1 MGLLSVFEPVRVVNE
16 KSAVPSSA
24 ADREGA
30 DVMLLGDR
38 NTSVAPRPI
47 RSLDVWPH
55 AVAAAAFAKAT
66 VQLLCSASATV
77 ILFQP
82 ACPTG
87 QHENCS
93 FLLLKKTCFVWMR
106 VSRVNS
112 I

>member
-1 MGLLSVFEPVRVVNE
+1 MGLLSGFEPVRVVKV

-38 NTSVAPRPI
+38 NTSVTMRPI
-47 RSLDVWPH
+47 SSLDVWPH

-82 ACPTG
+82 ACRTG
-87 QHENCS
+87 QPDNCS

-106 VSRVNS
+106 VSRS
-112 I
+112 KAI